1 MANIA
6 QELFWVALL
15 VNQLLV
21 DPQRQ
26 KPKVM
31 LTLSP
36 ETFKGLE
43 DAARR
48 KGISIQEL
56 LRAIIIPQWLRQNS
70 E

>member
-1 MANIA
+1 LA
-6 QELFWVALL
+6 
-15 VNQLLV
+15 NQLFV
-21 DPQRQ
+21 DPHQQ

-36 ETFKGLE
+36 EPFNGLK

-56 LRAIIIPQWLRQNS
+56 LRATIIHQWLRQNS